1 MVANFTISVGA
12 TPTTIIIKDSS
23 TAGYGGES
31 ITSRSVVIQDSAG
44 SVTITFPI
52 VSGVG
57 DTLTYDLTTVKA
69 VKITLTLTPSVV
81 NASSTYTQLYAYAP
95 LNAFESY
102 KEGLEDQILYD
113 VNPRSVLSS
122 PTTTL
127 RTLEWFNAVLE
138 STQRYVSIG
147 DLGSAQ
153 ESINCLTDLSKAK

>member
-1 MVANFTISVGA
+1 MIADFSISVGS
-12 TPTTIIIKDSS
+12 TPTSIIIKDSS

-31 ITSRSVVIQDSAG
+31 ITSRSVVIQDATG
-44 SVTITFPI
+44 SVTLPFPI

-69 VKITLTLTPSVV
+69 VKITLVLTPAVV
-81 NASSTYTQLYAYAP
+81 APGSTYTQLYAYAP
-95 LNAFESY
+95 LNAFEAY
-102 KEGLEDQILYD
+102 KESLEDQILYD

-127 RTLEWFNAVLE
+127 RALEWFNAVLE